1 MTSAQMRA
9 SHMQSNVA
17 CLDVLTEAAAIR
29 RSCASLIRPVE
40 AALRISWLPL
50 ELNTALIEEVESTC
64 GSEEARKWVYA
75 SIRRSMHGTLLRPV
89 VDGLTRLGLGPQHG
103 LRRCSYGWDM
113 LYKHAGRIECT
124 HAEVGE
130 ATLVLRDAPEMAR
143 TPSYLRA
150 LAFAF
155 EGIAVELGGDDV
167 EAEVTEGT
175 HMEFSMRWKPR
186 V

>member
-1 MTSAQMRA
+1 MRA
-9 SHMQSNVA
+9 SHMLSNVA
-17 CLDVLTEAAAIR
+17 CLDVLAEASALRRNCAA
-29 RSCASLIRPVE
+29 LIRPVE

-50 ELNTALIEEVESTC
+50 ELNTALIEQVESTC
-64 GSEEARKWVYA
+64 GSEETRKWVYA
-75 SIRRSMHGTLLRPV
+75 SIRRSMHGTLLKPV

-113 LYKHAGRIECT
+113 LYKHAGHIECT
-124 HAEVGE
+124 YAEVGE
-130 ATLVLRDAPEMAR
+130 ATLVLHKAPQIAR

-167 EAEVTEGT
+167 KAEVTEGARI
-175 HMEFSMRWKPR
+175 EFSMRWKPR
-186 V
+186 